1 MSVFARLP
9 NSIHRALG
17 VTASIATLAGCNGNT
32 QLVAIT
38 SVQQSF
44 TANARL
50 TTVHPDRRTSWME
63 PDAKRGRLLYLSDA
77 GTNDVVVYR
86 YPSLVEA
93 GVLTGFDEP
102 QGECVDKAGNVWITN
117 SLVSNVL
124 EYAHGGTTAIA
135 TLSDR
140 GQYPVGCSVD
150 EKSGTLAVSNIA
162 TRRKHRGGLS
172 LYTNATGTPAIITS
186 PDFDEVYFVGY
197 DGRGNLFLDGYS
209 DSHVFHFGELANG
222 SSTIA
227 PITLSGATVRFPG
240 GVQFYDGKVNVGD
253 QEGAVI
259 YRATETGMIAGST
272 PLNDSVDCVQF
283 FILGKAVVCPDA
295 GNGDIETYPYP
306 AGGSPIQVIT
316 GLVSP
321 AGAVVS
327 N

>member
-1 MSVFARLP
+1 ML
-9 NSIHRALG
+9 I
-17 VTASIATLAGCNGNT
+17 
-32 QLVAIT
+32 
-38 SVQQSF
+38 
-44 TANARL
+44 
-50 TTVHPDRRTSWME
+50 
-63 PDAKRGRLLYLSDA
+63 KR
-77 GTNDVVVYR
+77 
-86 YPSLVEA
+86 
-93 GVLTGFDEP
+93 
-102 QGECVDKAGNVWITN
+102 GNVWITN

-253 QEGAVI
+253 QEGAV
-259 YRATETGMIAGST
+259 
-272 PLNDSVDCVQF
+272 
-283 FILGKAVVCPDA
+283 FIGRRKP
-295 GNGDIETYPYP
+295 G
-306 AGGSPIQVIT
+306 
-316 GLVSP
+316 
-321 AGAVVS
+321 
-327 N
+327 